1 MIVIRTYNLQSL
13 KRDPSTD
20 ECYSARAR
28 RVNRDQDD
36 KKKRRPNRS
45 GSGFVEAKQIL
56 TVKNKCGL
64 IQDVNHFHDPF
75 QQVLSADWNT
85 NRATVT
91 CRNSQT

>member
-36 KKKRRPNRS
+36 KKKKTEPKWKWICRS
-45 GSGFVEAKQIL
+45 QANL
-56 TVKNKCGL
+56 
-64 IQDVNHFHDPF
+64 
-75 QQVLSADWNT
+75 
-85 NRATVT
+85 
-91 CRNSQT
+91 NS